1 MTYVI
6 VSGPP
11 GSGKTT
17 VARAIATDLDVP
29 LFAKDTVKE
38 ALMDALG
45 VPDPETSRR
54 LGGASVAVLIA
65 LATENGRGVV
75 ESTWQRSLAL
85 DDLTRLRGP
94 ICEVFCRCPPET
106 ARARVEAR
114 AARRHPGH
122 HDLLRLADD
131 LWTGERAEP
140 ISGPWPVVEVDTSGA
155 FDAGATLR
163 AVRGALE
170 GA

>member
-1 MTYVI
+1 MTYVV

-17 VARAIATDLDVP
+17 VAGAIADDLGLP

-45 VPDPETSRR
+45 TPDPPTSQR
-54 LGGASVAVLIA
+54 LGGASVAVLVA
-65 LATENGRGVV
+65 LAADNGRGVI

-85 DDLTRLRGP
+85 DDLARLRGR

-114 AARRHPGH
+114 AASRHPGH
-122 HDLLRLADD
+122 HDLLRLGDD
-131 LWTGERAEP
+131 LWSGERAEP
-140 ISGPWPVVEVDTSGA
+140 IGGPWPVVEVETGGP
-155 FDAGATLR
+155 FDAETTLR
-163 AVRGALE
+163 AVRAAL
-170 GA
+170 GG

>member
-1 MTYVI
+1 MTYVV

-17 VARAIATDLDVP
+17 VARAIAAELGLP

-45 VPDPETSRR
+45 LPDPETSQR
-54 LGGASVAVLIA
+54 LGGASVAVLVA
-65 LATENGRGVV
+65 LAADNGRGVV

-85 DDLTRLRGP
+85 ADLTRLRGP

-106 ARARVEAR
+106 ARARVAAR
-114 AARRHPGH
+114 AEHRHPGH
-122 HDLLRLADD
+122 HDLLRLGDD
-131 LWTGERAEP
+131 LWSGARAEP
-140 ISGPWPVVEVDTSGA
+140 IAGPWPVVEVDTSGD
-155 FDAGATLR
+155 FDAGPVVQ
-163 AVRGALE
+163 AVRAALD
-170 GA
+170 G

>member
-1 MTYVI
+1 MTYVV

-17 VARAIATDLDVP
+17 VARAIAGDLGLP

-45 VPDPETSRR
+45 RPDPETSQR
-54 LGGASVAVLIA
+54 LGGASVAVLVA
-65 LATENGRGVV
+65 LAADNGRGVI

-85 DDLTRLRGP
+85 DDLARLRGP
-94 ICEVFCRCPPET
+94 FCEVFCRCAPET

-114 AARRHPGH
+114 AASRHPGH
-122 HDLLRLADD
+122 HDLVRLGDE
-131 LWTGERAEP
+131 LWSGERAEP
-140 ISGPWPVVEVDTSGA
+140 IAGSWPVVEVDTNGP
-155 FDAGATLR
+155 FDAETTLR
-163 AVRGALE
+163 IVHAAL
-170 GA
+170 GG

>member
-1 MTYVI
+1 MTSVV

-17 VARAIATDLDVP
+17 VARAIAADLDLP

-45 VPDPETSRR
+45 VPDPEASQR
-54 LGGASVAVLIA
+54 LGAASVAVLVA
-65 LATENGRGVV
+65 LAVENGRGVI
-75 ESTWQRSLAL
+75 ESTWLRSLAV
-85 DDLTRLRGP
+85 DELTRLGTP

-114 AARRHPGH
+114 AASRHPGH
-122 HDLLRLADD
+122 HDLLRLGDD
-131 LWTGERAEP
+131 LWSGERAEP
-140 ISGPWPVVEVDTSGA
+140 IAGPWPLVEVDTGGA
-155 FDAGATLR
+155 FDAASLLR
-163 AVRGALE
+163 AVRAALRP
-170 GA
+170 